1 MSPPGGV
8 LGSSKVRRWAV
19 AVGAL
24 LAAAALLVP
33 AAADWLV
40 TRDGARI
47 ETAGPWRVEN
57 RLVVFE
63 RPDGTY
69 ASMRLSEID
78 LEASERLTR
87 ELAER
92 ARAPEPVPEERP
104 AVVRLTEK
112 DLPPVP
118 RAEMEEPANAAGSA
132 EPEDGS
138 TDGGDAEAEEQ
149 ALQIVTWRD
158 VGGIESSGIELAGD
172 VRNVSEH
179 TALAVEV
186 TVILL
191 DEAGDVIETGPAVLT
206 STALPPGQTA
216 GFRASFPGVFHY
228 AGLEFRTAAT
238 FALSGRDPEEA
249 QGEEGTES
257 APGPGNSSS
266 RGR

>member
-1 MSPPGGV
+1 MSPRGGV
-8 LGSSKVRRWAV
+8 LGSSRVRRWAL
-19 AVGAL
+19 ALGAL

-40 TRDGARI
+40 TRDGAHI

-92 ARAPEPVPEERP
+92 ARAPEPVAEERT

-112 DLPPVP
+112 ELPPVP
-118 RAEMEEPANAAGSA
+118 RSEQTEPPANGTAPPEEGSA
-132 EPEDGS
+132 
-138 TDGGDAEAEEQ
+138 DADDSEAEEE

-158 VGGIESSGIELAGD
+158 IGGTESSGIELVGD
-172 VRNVSEH
+172 VRNVSED

-186 TVILL
+186 TVVLL
-191 DEAGDVIETGPAVLT
+191 DEAGEVIETSSAILT

-216 GFRASFPGVFHY
+216 GFRVSFPGVFHY

-238 FALSGRDPEEA
+238 FALSGRDPEDA
-249 QGEEGTES
+249 QGEEGTEPAS
-257 APGPGNSSS
+257 GPGTSRS